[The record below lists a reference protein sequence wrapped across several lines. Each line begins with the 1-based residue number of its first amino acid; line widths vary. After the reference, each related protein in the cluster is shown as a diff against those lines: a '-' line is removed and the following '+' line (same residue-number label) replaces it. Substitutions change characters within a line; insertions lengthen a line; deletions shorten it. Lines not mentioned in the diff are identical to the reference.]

1 MTSEHDECTVTVS
14 GVAPSMVSL
23 LRFAAS
29 IAHDHGRKWVGAE
42 DLWAALV
49 ADNQT
54 APIWWPR
61 EGKPRITRDWK
72 GSIGHDAQGRM
83 LTPELQG
90 DAAQLSYSEFRDY
103 VTEWVPGPTPEGVGP
118 AEPATVTYE
127 IIGPHAEEFT
137 AMIERR

>member
-1 MTSEHDECTVTVS
+1 MASEHDECTVTVS

-29 IAHDHGRKWVGAE
+29 IARDNGRNWVGAE

-49 ADNQT
+49 ADNPT

-61 EGKPRITRDWK
+61 EGKPRITRGWK
-72 GSIGHDAQGRM
+72 GSIGRDADGNM
-83 LTPELQG
+83 LTSELQG
-90 DAAQLSYSEFRDY
+90 DTVALSYPEFRDY
-103 VTEWVPGPTPEGVGP
+103 VTTWVPGPTPEGVGP

-127 IIGPHAEEFT
+127 ISGPHAEEFT
-137 AMIERR
+137 AMLERS